1 MTDMSSVHP
10 ARAVALARAAMIAA
24 AALWGLATVL
34 TKDIVETV
42 PPFTL
47 LAVQLSASVAA
58 LTAALAVTGRV
69 PMRLGPAIRAGRTG
83 LLEPG
88 LAYAVGVPGL
98 MLTTAGSAS
107 LIAATEPAFVI
118 LCAWLLFA
126 ARPSARLLA
135 AVGSAIAGV
144 ALVTSGSGAEGT
156 RHIAGDALI
165 LLGTIFAALYVT
177 LSARQTA
184 AHEPLPLAV
193 SQQAHGLA
201 LAAALVAACIA
212 TGLEPWHALDTGTL
226 ARAAL
231 SGVLQYALP
240 FWLYLTAV
248 RRIDVSEAALYL
260 TLTPLFGVAGGVA
273 FLGETVHPA
282 QVAGGAL
289 ILGAIVVATRK

>member
-1 MTDMSSVHP
+1 MSSVHP